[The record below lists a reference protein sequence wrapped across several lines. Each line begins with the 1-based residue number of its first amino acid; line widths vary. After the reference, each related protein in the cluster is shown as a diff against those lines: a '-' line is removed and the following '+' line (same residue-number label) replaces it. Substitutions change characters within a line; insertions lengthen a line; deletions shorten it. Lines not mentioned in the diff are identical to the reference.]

1 MQFVACAIQCA
12 RVAFLM
18 PTVSASVSGQK
29 PEIEGF
35 EGDTLGAHLRRR
47 RRERDLYRKDAA
59 GEMGVSEE
67 ALMKWERDSCEP
79 PDRLYPKV
87 IAFLGR
93 EPWAEPETLGERL
106 RAERRR
112 RGLSIKRAAA
122 MLNID
127 EGAFTQWE
135 RGLRMP
141 TRSSRV
147 KIDSFLAPKRTTEV
161 GSSRELEPVLGTSLT
176 R

>member
-1 MQFVACAIQCA
+1 
-12 RVAFLM
+12 
-18 PTVSASVSGQK
+18 
-29 PEIEGF
+29 
-35 EGDTLGAHLRRR
+35 
-47 RRERDLYRKDAA
+47 
-59 GEMGVSEE
+59 MGVSEE

-79 PDRLYPKV
+79 LDRLYLKV
-87 IAFLGR
+87 IAFLGH
-93 EPWAEPETLGERL
+93 EPWPEPETLGERL

-147 KIDSFLAPKRTTEV
+147 KIDSFLAPKRTTEIRN
-161 GSSRELEPVLGTSLT
+161 GWEPEPAIRTSLMG
-176 R
+176 